1 MKRIVVI
8 DGNKRDLKLISFLLK
23 KENLDIFEFTSGLE
37 GMNWLK
43 NNKAD
48 VCLVDLQLPIMNG
61 VEILNEIHLDERHI
75 NTKVICMS
83 DQSNFKQQPILKYGF
98 DGYIS
103 KPINSKLFT
112 DEIKKIVDYTI
123 V

>member
-1 MKRIVVI
+1 MKKIVVI
-8 DGNKRDLKLISFLLK
+8 DGNKRDLKLISLILNK
-23 KENLDIFEFTSGLE
+23 NGIDVFEFTSGLE
-37 GMNWLK
+37 GINWLR

-48 VCLVDLQLPIMNG
+48 VCLVDLQLPIISG
-61 VEILNEIHLDERHI
+61 IEILNDIHFDERHI

-83 DQSNFKQQPILKYGF
+83 DQSNFKQQPILEYGF

-103 KPINSKLFT
+103 KPINSKLFV

>member
-8 DGNKRDLKLISFLLK
+8 DGNKQHLQLISFLLK
-23 KENLDIFEFTSGLE
+23 KENLDTFEFTSGLE

-48 VCLVDLQLPIMNG
+48 VCLVDCQLPIING
-61 VEILNEIHLDERHI
+61 IEILNELHLDERHI
-75 NTKVICMS
+75 NTKVICIS
-83 DQSNFKQQPILKYGF
+83 AQPNFKNKPILEYGF

-103 KPINSKLFT
+103 KPINSKLFV
-112 DEIKKIVDYTI
+112 DEVKKIFNSTI
-123 V
+123 T